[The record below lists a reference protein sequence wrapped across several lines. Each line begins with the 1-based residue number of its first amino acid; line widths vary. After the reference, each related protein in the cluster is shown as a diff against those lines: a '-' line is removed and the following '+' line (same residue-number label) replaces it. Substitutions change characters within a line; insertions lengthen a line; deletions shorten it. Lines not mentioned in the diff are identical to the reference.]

1 MNSED
6 KLYLK
11 KMIDANNVKD
21 QTKNIQKL
29 KHSSKII
36 KDIEIMSLL
45 KNKHRA
51 IKDSPPYYEIMKKSC
66 NFLYTNYLDIFNK
79 ILYNK
84 LNIDIL
90 YQFLEQLKQIE
101 ENKTNQH
108 EASYK
113 IGKLLK
119 ELYIDT
125 VVNDNS
131 SSTPQR
137 NKKNIS
143 WNEFK
148 TLNI

>member
-21 QTKNIQKL
+21 QTTNIQKL

-36 KDIEIMSLL
+36 KDIEIMTLL
-45 KNKHRA
+45 KSKHRT

-125 VVNDNS
+125 VVSDNN

>member
-125 VVNDNS
+125 VVSDNN

-143 WNEFK
+143 WNE
-148 TLNI
+148 T

>member
-21 QTKNIQKL
+21 QTQNIQKL
-29 KHSSKII
+29 KHSSKIV
-36 KDIEIMSLL
+36 KDIEIMTLL

-51 IKDSPPYYEIMKKSC
+51 IKDSPPYYEIMKKNC

-113 IGKLLK
+113 IGTLLK

-125 VVNDNS
+125 VVNENK
-131 SSTPQR
+131 SSTPHR
-137 NKKNIS
+137 KKKNIS

>member
-21 QTKNIQKL
+21 QTQNIQKL
-29 KHSSKII
+29 KHSSKIV
-36 KDIEIMSLL
+36 KDIEIMTLL

-51 IKDSPPYYEIMKKSC
+51 IKDSPPYYEIMKKNC

-84 LNIDIL
+84 LNIEIL
-90 YQFLEQLKQIE
+90 YQFLEQLKLIE

-125 VVNDNS
+125 VVSDNN

>member
-21 QTKNIQKL
+21 QTQNIQKL
-29 KHSSKII
+29 KHSSNII
-36 KDIEIMSLL
+36 KDIEIMTLL
-45 KNKHRA
+45 KNKHIA

-125 VVNDNS
+125 VVNENS

-148 TLNI
+148 TLHI

>member
-21 QTKNIQKL
+21 QTQNIQKL
-29 KHSSKII
+29 KHSSKIV
-36 KDIEIMSLL
+36 KDIEIMTLL

-51 IKDSPPYYEIMKKSC
+51 IKDSPPYYEIMKKNC

-125 VVNDNS
+125 VVSDNN

>member
-1 MNSED
+1 
-6 KLYLK
+6 
-11 KMIDANNVKD
+11 
-21 QTKNIQKL
+21 
-29 KHSSKII
+29 
-36 KDIEIMSLL
+36 MSLL

-125 VVNDNS
+125 VVSDNN

>member
-21 QTKNIQKL
+21 QTTNIQKL

-36 KDIEIMSLL
+36 KDIEIMTLL
-45 KNKHRA
+45 KSKHRT

-66 NFLYTNYLDIFNK
+66 HFLYTNYLDIFNK

-90 YQFLEQLKQIE
+90 YQFLEQLKLIE
-101 ENKTNQH
+101 ENKSNQH

-113 IGKLLK
+113 IGLLLK
-119 ELYIDT
+119 ELYIDN
-125 VVNDNS
+125 VINENNS
-131 SSTPQR
+131 TTNYR
-137 NKKNIS
+137 KKKNIS

>member
-125 VVNDNS
+125 VVSDNN

>member
-45 KNKHRA
+45 KNKYRA

-125 VVNDNS
+125 VVSDNN

>member
-66 NFLYTNYLDIFNK
+66 NF
-79 ILYNK
+79 YN
-84 LNIDIL
+84 LNFSKDL
-90 YQFLEQLKQIE
+90 
-101 ENKTNQH
+101 
-108 EASYK
+108 
-113 IGKLLK
+113 
-119 ELYIDT
+119 
-125 VVNDNS
+125 
-131 SSTPQR
+131 
-137 NKKNIS
+137 
-143 WNEFK
+143 
-148 TLNI
+148 

>member
-1 MNSED
+1 MI
-6 KLYLK
+6 

-21 QTKNIQKL
+21 QTQNIQKL
-29 KHSSKII
+29 KHSSKIV
-36 KDIEIMSLL
+36 KDIEIMTLL

-51 IKDSPPYYEIMKKSC
+51 IKDSPPYYEIMKKNC

-125 VVNDNS
+125 VVSDNN

>member
-11 KMIDANNVKD
+11 KMIDANDVKD
-21 QTKNIQKL
+21 QTQNIRKL

-36 KDIEIMSLL
+36 KDIEIMTLL

-51 IKDSPPYYEIMKKSC
+51 IKDTPPYYEIMKKNC

-108 EASYK
+108 EASYN

-125 VVNDNS
+125 VVNDNN

>member
-125 VVNDNS
+125 VVSDNN

-137 NKKNIS
+137 NKKKHIL
-143 WNEFK
+143 E
-148 TLNI
+148 